1 MHKPVSKAR
10 VKSYVG
16 KQIVAYKKDGT
27 MVTGKLV
34 RVSGNRL
41 FVEPAT
47 KGKKVRT
54 KAILPLALFDLL
66 AIGTAPY
73 AFGGGYGG
81 GFGGYPGGYPGG
93 YGGFGP
99 GYGAFGPGFG
109 PGFFW

>member
-1 MHKPVSKAR
+1 MHKPVSKAK

-16 KQIVAYKKDGT
+16 KQIIAYKKDGT

-34 RVSGNRL
+34 RVSGSRL
-41 FVEPAT
+41 FVTPET

-54 KAILPLALFDLL
+54 KAIIPLALFDLL

-73 AFGGGYGG
+73 AYGGAYGG
-81 GFGGYPGGYPGG
+81 GFGGYPGGYPVG

-109 PGFFW
+109 GGFFW